1 MNQSL
6 VRGACTPEEKE
17 RVLAAL
23 TAVFPSVSAFEQF
36 VDEDQGDVS
45 PFVRLAQAK
54 GILPKRASTA
64 SLKALIAQQGAA
76 PKHLPPPADVT
87 FADLLADRNTI
98 KLSVRGLT
106 QWINRLM
113 REFGLSGMMPAGKVS
128 NAMFSRLSRGPANT
142 RIKRNTLRLL
152 SFWIGYRR
160 PELAAIWDYERLLRL
175 CGTESAGG
183 TTEGARIGFYLQA
196 RGDVIEESTVR
207 WLRKELRQ
215 CVQDLG
221 LKRASR
227 VQAVHTTAFHLDL
240 PRDESPEGGLSHS
253 RSYSRSVRDAL
264 ALAHQMSIRWSLAPV
279 WSQRRFMTIGIAAG
293 AFNMVGEALHAVLN
307 ARVPGDP
314 VMRLTDFAVQCA
326 RMNEIRAVFCPR
338 PKSVELVSGEQI
350 NVWWVTELWNTIH
363 WDFVPAIAKD
373 ALLQGEFE
381 GDDAL
386 SKLLWFPDEEVVG
399 GTRNLERNAAIC
411 FLQNPQD
418 SLLGLEIA
426 RTLYFRGRFFEADEI
441 LRILL
446 GADPLNMTARTL
458 KISICRNLAIDE
470 EIPYAVAQ
478 SHFEIAREQL
488 AFIEANIS
496 SRQEDCLCE
505 YAYTKV
511 AQAIRILR
519 LLRRSGGIYREDGLN
534 LGKEDAFQA
543 LKEAE
548 TWFQRGASVSP
559 SSKRARFEIL
569 RVRSLI
575 RLLQKEERSFT
586 EPHRGL
592 ENANAICRATAREIF
607 MSHGYLRMDLKPT
620 SRGPFLQKRLE
631 HATTDFYEAIL
642 LRTRQPNI
650 KYAFAVLLW
659 DFSPVLKIK
668 TALTVWNL
676 LSEALR
682 QARDVGRDGFCVAS
696 DMLFP
701 GEIVGAATFV
711 QRAERALGVVSECAG
726 RPEKLAGRDP
736 EEEISLERI
745 GGATLS
751 FLHI

>member
-1 MNQSL
+1 MDHKSL
-6 VRGACTPEEKE
+6 SGRSGSEDKE
-17 RVLAAL
+17 RVLTAL
-23 TAVFPSVSAFEQF
+23 VALFPSVSAYEQF
-36 VDEDQGDVS
+36 VEEDQGDVS

-54 GILPKRASTA
+54 GILPEHASSA
-64 SLKALIAQQGAA
+64 SLKTLIARQCAA
-76 PKHLPPPADVT
+76 RKHLPPPPDVSL
-87 FADLLADRNTI
+87 ADLLADRNTLR
-98 KLSVRGLT
+98 LSVRGLT

-113 REFGLSGMMPAGKVS
+113 REFGLTGMMPAGKVS

-142 RIKRNTLRLL
+142 PTKRNTLRLL
-152 SFWIGYRR
+152 SFWMGYRR
-160 PELAAIWDYERLLRL
+160 PELAAVWDYERLLRL
-175 CGTESAGG
+175 CGTESLGG
-183 TTEGARIGFYLQA
+183 TAEGARIGFYLQA

-207 WLRKELRQ
+207 WLKKELRQ

-221 LKRASR
+221 LKRAGR
-227 VQAVHTTAFHLDL
+227 LQAIHTTAFYLDL
-240 PRDESPEGGLSHS
+240 PRDEPQEGGLSHS

-293 AFNMVGEALHAVLN
+293 PFNMVDEALHAVLN

-314 VMRLTDFAVQCA
+314 VIRLTEFAMQCA

-338 PKSVELVSGEQI
+338 PKTVELVNGELI
-350 NVWWVTELWNTIH
+350 SVWWLTELWNTIH
-363 WDFVPAIAKD
+363 WDLVPAIAKD
-373 ALLQGEFE
+373 ALLRAEFD

-386 SKLLWFPDEEVVG
+386 SNLLWFPDEESVG
-399 GTRNLERNAAIC
+399 RSENLERNAVVS

-418 SLLGLEIA
+418 SLMGLEIA
-426 RTLYFRGRFFEADEI
+426 RTLYFRRRFFEADEI

-446 GADPLNMTARTL
+446 GADSLNMTARTL
-458 KISICRNLAIDE
+458 KISICRNLALDE

-478 SHFEIAREQL
+478 RHFESAAEHL
-488 AFIEANIS
+488 AFIEENIS

-519 LLRRSGGIYREDGLN
+519 LLRHGRGTYREDGLI
-534 LGKEDAFQA
+534 LSREDVFRA
-543 LKEAE
+543 LREAE

-575 RLLQKEERSFT
+575 RLLQEEENSLD
-586 EPHRGL
+586 EPRRRLKDVTG
-592 ENANAICRATAREIF
+592 ICRAVAREIF
-607 MSHGYLRMDLKPT
+607 LTHGYLRMDLPPP
-620 SRGPFLQKRLE
+620 SRAPFLQKRLDQ
-631 HATTDFYEAIL
+631 ATTDFYEAIL

-659 DFSPVLKIK
+659 DFSPVLKIR
-668 TALTVWNL
+668 TALTVWGL
-676 LSEALR
+676 LKEALR
-682 QARDVGRDGFCVAS
+682 QARDVGRGGFCVAS

-701 GEIVGAATFV
+701 GEIVDAETFV
-711 QRAERALGVVSECAG
+711 QRAQRALAVVSECAG
-726 RPEKLAGRDP
+726 RPETLASRDP
-736 EEEISLERI
+736 EEEIPAERLQGI
-745 GGATLS
+745 TLS